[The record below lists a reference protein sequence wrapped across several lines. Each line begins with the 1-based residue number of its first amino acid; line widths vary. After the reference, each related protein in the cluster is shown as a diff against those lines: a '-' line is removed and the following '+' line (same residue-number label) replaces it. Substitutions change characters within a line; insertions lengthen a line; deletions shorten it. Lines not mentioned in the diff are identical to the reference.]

1 MVNTRLELSQTMKME
16 NAIRILAGTMVLIS
30 ISLAHWV
37 SQWWLLLAAFV
48 GCNLIQSAF
57 TGFCPA
63 ENIFRKLGI
72 GKEGSPCCR

>member
-1 MVNTRLELSQTMKME
+1 MKLES
-16 NAIRILAGTMVLIS
+16 AIRILAGTMVLIS

-37 SQWWLLLAAFV
+37 SEWWLLLAAFV
-48 GCNLIQSAF
+48 GFNLIQSSF

-72 GKEGSPCCR
+72 GSEGGACCKPAAST

>member
-1 MVNTRLELSQTMKME
+1 MCGGTNTIATMKIE

-37 SQWWLLLAAFV
+37 DARWLLLAAFV
-48 GCNLIQSAF
+48 GVNLIQSAF

-63 ENIFRKLGI
+63 ENIFRKLGV
-72 GKEGSPCCR
+72 GKGGSSCCCE